1 MDILGRSL
9 DDRWMSLEYFQ
20 VVLVLGC
27 SQLFSECAQNVLGMF
42 TGCSRGA
49 LKMLSGCLQIILDA
63 LRVVSDIL
71 KTPTAIDRRPLLH
84 VDVHLLHLWVKVCI
98 YRLNK

>member
-1 MDILGRSL
+1 MDVNMQKGAAVNRRRRLQYVDLRLEVLNTPCTLCRGR
-9 DDRWMSLEYFQ
+9 R
-20 VVLVLGC
+20 
-27 SQLFSECAQNVLGMF
+27 
-42 TGCSRGA
+42 
-49 LKMLSGCLQIILDA
+49 
-63 LRVVSDIL
+63 IL